1 MFYGLATD
9 HDFWV
14 DRINLFIALAP
25 VVNLSNTES
34 LFIQV
39 IARLDGILAPLAKMG
54 GTGELFKKGTKIN
67 DNGGLCKI
75 IPFCKK
81 IAGFFDAIA
90 NPHDDPT
97 ISSVSFGHFPN
108 GASVQ

>member
-34 LFIQV
+34 LFIKV

-54 GTGELFKKGTKIN
+54 GTGELFKKGTKVN